1 MTDRAKTGEE
11 KKGFATMSLPVS
23 KMPNVYTS
31 NQCNIDMGIDKR
43 LAEKQRPTAMTGED
57 FDRFGQM
64 MSALCGWNNGC
75 EKRAPFRKK
84 VDRGR
89 L

>member
-23 KMPNVYTS
+23 KMPNVYTN
-31 NQCNIDMGIDKR
+31 NQWNIDMGIDKR

-57 FDRFGQM
+57 LGRLGHM

-75 EKRAPFRKK
+75 EKREKFGKK
-84 VDRGR
+84 VGRGR